1 MQAARDIRGIEP
13 TRMCLGSGTGEDDF
27 DVLPYWEQA
36 ETHGAAMRHGA
47 RSMTPQT
54 CNNPDHSETDG

>member
-1 MQAARDIRGIEP
+1 MQEALDVRRIEP
-13 TRMCLGSGTGEDDF
+13 TRMCLGLGIGEDDF